1 MSESTDRALLIVQ
14 EQSLVSRREQTALE
28 SAGYRV
34 TLARSQQEAEA
45 TIGTIAPDGL
55 ALVAIGTGGDGNG
68 VPLARDLAAAG
79 HLPIVFLARNAAEAE
94 LTDTADFTSYGCFV
108 AGSGAAALLATLDVA
123 ARLSDAHAAARSREY
138 EYRSLFDN
146 MRDAILVADTNRRI
160 VDCNAAFTRLFGY
173 QLSEIAGKLTR
184 YVYDSDEDYQKMG
197 SAIRQQ
203 VPGPYFVTTL
213 RYRSRDG
220 RAFLGETSVSH
231 REDLEG
237 RVTAFV
243 GLIRD
248 VTESVET
255 RRALERSEAHLTT
268 AQRIAHLG
276 SWEFHLDE
284 RLVQAS
290 EQALRIYGLPTGPL
304 SIPRVQSMV
313 LDDDRPMMD
322 AALENLIRGIAPYDV
337 EFRIRRGSD
346 GAVRHIHS
354 SAEYDET
361 SNRVIGTIQ
370 DITERKETEER
381 IRKLL
386 REKDYLLREVHH
398 RIKNNMQIISTLL
411 SLHAEAIRDTPAAE
425 ALLEAKGR
433 VTSMQLIYDR
443 LYRTGDYQR
452 VDLRELIESL
462 VSDFR
467 DVYSV
472 RADPP
477 DAHVSGDSLYIGT
490 DVSVPIGIIMNELFS
505 NALKHAFP
513 GTVRGTIQVS
523 VQDDGNGRA
532 LLVIADDG
540 VGLPDEME
548 LRGRSGFGF
557 ELVEAEVAQI
567 GGTLEIRRNGGTEF
581 RIRFPISR

>member
-1 MSESTDRALLIVQ
+1 
-14 EQSLVSRREQTALE
+14 
-28 SAGYRV
+28 
-34 TLARSQQEAEA
+34 
-45 TIGTIAPDGL
+45 
-55 ALVAIGTGGDGNG
+55 
-68 VPLARDLAAAG
+68 
-79 HLPIVFLARNAAEAE
+79 
-94 LTDTADFTSYGCFV
+94 
-108 AGSGAAALLATLDVA
+108 
-123 ARLSDAHAAARSREY
+123 
-138 EYRSLFDN
+138 
-146 MRDAILVADTNRRI
+146 
-160 VDCNAAFTRLFGY
+160 
-173 QLSEIAGKLTR
+173 
-184 YVYDSDEDYQKMG
+184 
-197 SAIRQQ
+197 
-203 VPGPYFVTTL
+203 
-213 RYRSRDG
+213 
-220 RAFLGETSVSH
+220 
-231 REDLEG
+231 
-237 RVTAFV
+237 
-243 GLIRD
+243 
-248 VTESVET
+248 
-255 RRALERSEAHLTT
+255 
-268 AQRIAHLG
+268 
-276 SWEFHLDE
+276 
-284 RLVQAS
+284 
-290 EQALRIYGLPTGPL
+290 
-304 SIPRVQSMV
+304 
-313 LDDDRPMMD
+313 MMD

-477 DAHVSGDSLYIGT
+477 DVHVSGDSLYIGT